1 MRKKRIQRFLVDR
14 IKSSASHLE
23 ISGEQYHYV
32 LRVLR
37 LQAGDQMILFDGSGS
52 EWMAKII
59 DTKRNRLLLE
69 LEEKSTPDRESPI
82 DITLIQSISRSQ
94 RMDLVMQKSTELGV
108 STIVPVFS
116 SNTVVKIK
124 EDKIEKKS
132 ITGEIY

>member
-23 ISGEQYHYV
+23 ISGEQCHYV

-59 DTKRNRLLLE
+59 DTKP
-69 LEEKSTPDRESPI
+69 TQ
-82 DITLIQSISRSQ
+82 ITFLA
-94 RMDLVMQKSTELGV
+94 LAY
-108 STIVPVFS
+108 P
-116 SNTVVKIK
+116 
-124 EDKIEKKS
+124 
-132 ITGEIY
+132 